1 MQNKVKE
8 AIASILTTL
17 AEIGGEAPSGLLY
30 MGLHSANAER
40 YTHAVYMDA
49 IGAMLRSDL
58 VTEEH
63 DVIAFTPKGRSLA
76 ERIEAAIA
84 EGA

>member
-1 MQNKVKE
+1 MQSKTKE
-8 AIASILTTL
+8 AIASILTAL
-17 AEIGGEAPSGLLY
+17 VELDGEAPSGHLY

-40 YTHAVYMDA
+40 YTHAVYMAA
-49 IGAMLRSDL
+49 IGAMIRSDL